1 MRNTQESPPKY
12 HIIREGRFPTSIT
25 DWIGGQVAFES
36 DDGQSV
42 VPSNARFVSN
52 PGIRTDSEGNE
63 FGYIE
68 IDQSI
73 RSIPD
78 TELIGTQIS
87 GITLYSRAVVSN
99 GGQLPTRSK
108 LYNFNPFPLYLVGRL
123 KDNAKIHNITVKET
137 IGDFQRT
144 IAPVLAIPND
154 ANISI
159 DNAGGKTGNVGIPP
173 TNFESIE
180 RLSGATVDVQ
190 NEQALRTSVTKD
202 TFFIGANETKVV
214 DMKKVFGVDRNVITP
229 DNNNIEAT
237 FVLAKKLDGDESNN
251 TGNVQMSLNFKEQ

>member
-1 MRNTQESPPKY
+1 M
-12 HIIREGRFPTSIT
+12 
-25 DWIGGQVAFES
+25 
-36 DDGQSV
+36 
-42 VPSNARFVSN
+42 
-52 PGIRTDSEGNE
+52 
-63 FGYIE
+63 
-68 IDQSI
+68 
-73 RSIPD
+73 
-78 TELIGTQIS
+78 
-87 GITLYSRAVVSN
+87 YSRAVVSN

-108 LYNFNPFPLYLVGRL
+108 LYNFNPFPLYLVGKL

-154 ANISI
+154 ANVSI